1 VPELQAITRAAR
13 REIVKAVAQAGGGH
27 LGGPLSAVETLTA
40 LYFRVLRIRPDQPD
54 WPDRDRFIL
63 SKGHSAIGL
72 YAVLA
77 LRGYFGVDELGTF
90 DAIDSRLQ
98 GHPDMTVLPGLD
110 MSTGSLGLGLAA
122 GVGMAVGAKLAGAE
136 FTTFVMVGDGEC
148 NEGVVWES
156 AHVADRYGL
165 DNLVVIVDHNGL
177 QQFGWRDGTDGQRR
191 PPYRP
196 GQLRDRWSAFG
207 WQVLEAD
214 GHDLAAMIDVLN
226 AARRTRGVPAVVLAE
241 TVKGKGVSF
250 MEGDY
255 RWHSRVPSDEEL
267 RQALSELAEPNV
279 PDSADHASG
288 HAAAAGRAHRSR
300 EDRSAGAAP
309 MDKDAGQ
316 RTAGQRTAGQH
327 TAGQHTAGQ
336 HTAGQ
341 HTAGQHTAG
350 QHVGLGAVRAATT
363 GHGPGIALRQ
373 VFGETMAELAGKD
386 PRILVLD
393 GDVGSSTGAGIFE
406 AAHPGRYL
414 QTGIAEQN
422 MLAMAAGL
430 ATVGY
435 RPYVSTFSCFAV
447 ARALDPV
454 RVLISQPKLNVKIM
468 GGYAGLLTGMTGKT
482 HQMLDDLAIMRT
494 LPNMLV
500 LAPADETEAR
510 QAIHAIA
517 GVADPAY
524 MQITREPSPVLFG
537 PDYRFRLGRAVV
549 ISEGT
554 DVTLISTGVQ
564 TTRVVAAAEI
574 LGRRGIAAGVLHL
587 PTVKPLDEAAI
598 VAAAQASG
606 HVITIEEQS
615 IIGGLG
621 GAVAEVLSERY
632 PVPVHRLG
640 IRDRYGES
648 GPNEALLDKYRLS
661 ASRVAEDVE
670 ALLSQRSRAARPGR
684 RALPLRP

>member
-1 VPELQAITRAAR
+1 VISLDRDASQLQAIARAAR

-72 YAVLA
+72 YAMLA
-77 LRGYFGVDELGTF
+77 LRGYFGVDELCTF
-90 DAIDSRLQ
+90 DAIGSRLQ

-122 GVGMAVGAKLAGAE
+122 GVGIAAGAKLAGAE

-156 AHVADRYGL
+156 AHIAERYGL
-165 DNLVVIVDHNGL
+165 DNLVAIVDHNGL
-177 QQFGWRDGTDGQRR
+177 QQFGWRDGADGRRR

-207 WQVLEAD
+207 WRVLEAD
-214 GHDLAAMIDVLN
+214 GHDITAMIDVLTE
-226 AARRTRGVPAVVLAE
+226 ARQPRRVPAVVLAE

-267 RQALSELAEPNV
+267 RQALSELADPS
-279 PDSADHASG
+279 PPGPGDHAVSHVS
-288 HAAAAGRAHRSR
+288 HAAADTPARRPGVV
-300 EDRSAGAAP
+300 RSAGDP
-309 MDKDAGQ
+309 GTDQDAGQ
-316 RTAGQRTAGQH
+316 RTADR
-327 TAGQHTAGQ
+327 
-336 HTAGQ
+336 
-341 HTAGQHTAG
+341 
-350 QHVGLGAVRAATT
+350 HVRPGAVRAAEVRY
-363 GHGPGIALRQ
+363 GPGVALRQ
-373 VFGETMAELAGKD
+373 VFGETMAELAD
-386 PRILVLD
+386 ENPRILVLD

-435 RPYVSTFSCFAV
+435 QPYVSTFSCFAV
-447 ARALDPV
+447 ARALDSV
-454 RVLISQPKLNVKIM
+454 RVLISQPRLNVKIM

-482 HQMLDDLAIMRT
+482 HQMFDDLAIMRT

-500 LAPADETEAR
+500 LAPADPTEAR
-510 QAIHAIA
+510 QAIRALAAVA
-517 GVADPAY
+517 GPAY
-524 MQITREPSPVLFG
+524 MQITRETSPALFG
-537 PDYRFRLGRAVV
+537 PDYRFQLGRAVV
-549 ISEGT
+549 IGEGT

-564 TTRVVAAAEI
+564 TTRVAAAAEI
-574 LGRRGIAAGVLHL
+574 LGRRGVAAGVLHL
-587 PTVKPLDEAAI
+587 PTIKPLDEAAV

-606 HVITIEEQS
+606 YVITIEEQS
-615 IIGGLG
+615 VIGGLG

-632 PVPVHRLG
+632 PVPVDRLG
-640 IRDRYGES
+640 IRDCYGES

-670 ALLSQRSRAARPGR
+670 ALLSQRSRAARPGP

>member
-13 REIVKAVAQAGGGH
+13 REIVTAVARAGGGH

-122 GVGMAVGAKLAGAE
+122 GVGIAVGAKLAGAE

-156 AHVADRYGL
+156 AHVAERYGL

-191 PPYRP
+191 PPYHP

-207 WQVLEAD
+207 WRVLEAD
-214 GHDLAAMIDVLN
+214 GHDLAAMIDVLGE
-226 AARRTRGVPAVVLAE
+226 ARRTRGRPAVVLAE

-267 RQALSELAEPNV
+267 RQALSELAGPDV
-279 PDSADHASG
+279 PDAADRAAVHV
-288 HAAAAGRAHRSR
+288 AAADGRAYRSG
-300 EDRSAGAAP
+300 EGRSGEGRPAGDANA
-309 MDKDAGQ
+309 DQDAGQ
-316 RTAGQRTAGQH
+316 PATGQRAR
-327 TAGQHTAGQ
+327 
-336 HTAGQ
+336 
-341 HTAGQHTAG
+341 
-350 QHVGLGAVRAATT
+350 LRAVEA
-363 GHGPGIALRQ
+363 GHGPAVALRQ
-373 VFGETMAELAGKD
+373 VFGETLAELAEED
-386 PRILVLD
+386 PRVLMLD

-447 ARALDPV
+447 ARALDSV

-482 HQMLDDLAIMRT
+482 HQMFDDLAIMRT

-500 LAPADETEAR
+500 LAPADQTEAR
-510 QAIHAIA
+510 QAIRAIA
-517 GVADPAY
+517 AVADPAY
-524 MQITREPSPVLFG
+524 MQITREPSPALFG
-537 PDYRFRLGRAVV
+537 PDYRFRLGQAVV
-549 ISEGT
+549 LGGGT

-574 LGRRGIAAGVLHL
+574 LARRGIAAGILHL
-587 PTVKPLDEAAI
+587 PTVKPLDEAAVI
-598 VAAAQASG
+598 AAAQASG

-615 IIGGLG
+615 ILGGLG

-632 PVPVHRLG
+632 PVPVDRLG
-640 IRDRYGES
+640 IRDCYGES
-648 GPNEALLDKYRLS
+648 GPNQALLDKYRLS

-670 ALLSQRSRAARPGR
+670 ALLSQRSRAATPGR

>member
-1 VPELQAITRAAR
+1 VISLDRDASELQAIARAAR

-63 SKGHSAIGL
+63 SKGHSSIGL

-77 LRGYFGVDELGTF
+77 LRGYFGVDELSTF

-122 GVGMAVGAKLAGAE
+122 GVGMAAGAKLAGSD

-156 AHVADRYGL
+156 AHIAERYGL

-177 QQFGWRDGTDGQRR
+177 QQFGWRDGADERR
-191 PPYRP
+191 RRPYRP
-196 GQLRDRWSAFG
+196 GQLRRRWSGFG
-207 WQVLEAD
+207 WRVLEAD
-214 GHDLAAMIDVLN
+214 GHDLAAMIDVLTE
-226 AARRTRGVPAVVLAE
+226 ARRPRGMPAVVLAE

-255 RWHSRVPSDEEL
+255 RWHSRVPTEEEL
-267 RQALSELAEPNV
+267 RQALSELADPGR
-279 PDSADHASG
+279 PYSGDH
-288 HAAAAGRAHRSR
+288 AAGRAAPDGTAPRSGPGG
-300 EDRSAGAAP
+300 SAADAGP
-309 MDKDAGQ
+309 PEDAGQ
-316 RTAGQRTAGQH
+316 HGRP
-327 TAGQHTAGQ
+327 
-336 HTAGQ
+336 
-341 HTAGQHTAG
+341 
-350 QHVGLGAVRAATT
+350 VPIRAA
-363 GHGPGIALRQ
+363 GVRHGPGAALRQ
-373 VFGETMAELAGKD
+373 VFGETMAELAD
-386 PRILVLD
+386 EDARILMLD
-393 GDVGSSTGAGIFE
+393 GDVGSSTGAGLFE

-430 ATVGY
+430 ATLGY
-435 RPYVSTFSCFAV
+435 QPYVSTFSCFAV
-447 ARALDPV
+447 ARALDSV

-482 HQMLDDLAIMRT
+482 HQMFDDLAIMRT

-500 LAPADETEAR
+500 LAPADQTEAR
-510 QAIHAIA
+510 QALRALA
-517 GVADPAY
+517 AVADPAY

-537 PDYRFRLGRAVV
+537 PDYRFQLGRGVV

-564 TTRVVAAAEI
+564 TTRVAAAAEI

-587 PTVKPLDEAAI
+587 PTVKPLDEEAV

-606 HVITIEEQS
+606 YVITIEEQS

-632 PVPVHRLG
+632 PVPVDRLG
-640 IRDRYGES
+640 IRDCYGES

-661 ASRVAEDVE
+661 APRVAEDVE
-670 ALLSQRSRAARPGR
+670 ALLSQRSRGARPGP